1 MHNGQ
6 ESSLI
11 RVNRIKRGADIVR
24 RERKLACEGLWRKMH
39 ATRVKDEEI
48 RDGG

>member
-11 RVNRIKRGADIVR
+11 RVNGGLNGARVSRGEKKKTGLRADW
-24 RERKLACEGLWRKMH
+24 REKNA
-39 ATRVKDEEI
+39 
-48 RDGG
+48 RDDGE